1 MANKL
6 IILSGKQF
14 SGKDTVAKIL
24 LEQLEGFRR
33 IGLGDAIKIEL
44 GKQKGLTFDQIEN
57 DKATYR
63 PELIELGNWGR
74 AQDPDYWLNA
84 IINSDGNIIV
94 PDIRV
99 EHEYNK
105 FKQNGAF
112 AIRVES
118 SEEERAKRG
127 TIVSGN
133 DNTETALDKIE
144 GWDYVIENDST
155 YDALLTNVDDLI
167 QKINKFFA

>member
-24 LEQLEGFRR
+24 LERLEGFRR

-44 GKQKGLTFDQIEN
+44 GKRKGLTFDQIEN

-118 SEEERAKRG
+118 SKEERAKRG
-127 TIVSGN
+127 TIVSED

-144 GWDYVIENDST
+144 GWDFVIENDST
-155 YDALLTNVDDLI
+155 YEALLTNVDELI
-167 QKINKFFA
+167 AEINKFFA